1 MVIKERANV
10 VLDMQCTECSASGAQ
25 RVRVIF
31 TEEKAEELRLCKDC
45 LSEFEAGGLVV
56 DVTSI
61 ENVPDSEEVIT
72 EGSTDDEL

>member
-1 MVIKERANV
+1 M
-10 VLDMQCTECSASGAQ
+10 
-25 RVRVIF
+25 IF